1 MKRALTFALT
11 LIVSTV
17 WLVPSATPSRGIA
30 EAQTPGAGVT
40 VSGDFRGNGRAQLA
54 SLYDAGDDLGLRISV
69 IERGT
74 AGETFTASEWF
85 VARSG
90 DFDLSRM
97 KVVATDANLDGRT
110 DLVALYDDGG
120 TSVRLL
126 VWLST
131 GGSFTF
137 AGTAGWWQSSGYAWS
152 RTKAVLAGNF
162 SAQNRSGLLFI
173 YQYDNYQMRIHYLE
187 SDGKQFIYNGNQ
199 GVYDS
204 GPGQYD
210 TARARF
216 AIGRFTRTSGPDQ
229 IASIYQYPNY
239 QIKIHVFDP
248 TPTGLQPVNGWDG
261 VWASAENTYDI
272 ARAKFVAT
280 DVDGDGKT
288 DVLGFYWYADGSVR
302 VHQFSGA
309 KNLALIDTTGIA
321 QFAPFTMPWLETRVV
336 AGDFDG
342 DRKGDLV
349 TLTAFA
355 DGTTHVGSLRS
366 AGAQLAWTSNVWV
379 SAAATAPQRCSGCWP
394 LNGLPASGSPLL
406 ARRTLAVKIDNA
418 PTARPHYGTSQADI
432 MVELLVE
439 GFITRLAAYFHSQD
453 PGTIGAVRSIRASDR
468 YTTPMVRGVL
478 VASGASQTTSDNVY
492 RDLANGN
499 YVVVSPQFG
508 EGFAFFR
515 TNVDGRVAPHNLFTT
530 GAALRQGANNEGGGA
545 PVSVPSWDFMASV
558 DHTPSAGGFMG
569 SVGTT
574 RIEIP
579 YRADARVH
587 YEYSAAS
594 RTYAR
599 WQNDGSADVREVD
612 AANGAVI
619 AARNVV
625 IIQTEI
631 TPLPIIE
638 DAGGSP
644 SFDMRLTGMGN
655 ATVFRDGRR
664 QDGVWYRGTWFDP
677 FIFVSSQG
685 ERILLSPGQTWIHI
699 IPTDWQVPSS

>member
-1 MKRALTFALT
+1 MKRAFTFLLT
-11 LIVSTV
+11 LVVSTV

-40 VSGDFRGNGRAQLA
+40 VSGNFRGTGGAQLA
-54 SLYDAGDDLGLRISV
+54 SLYDPGDDLGLRISL
-69 IERGT
+69 IERTGT
-74 AGETFTASEWF
+74 GDTFTATEWF

-90 DFDLSRM
+90 DFDLGRM
-97 KVVATDANLDGRT
+97 KVVATDANLDGKT
-110 DLVALYDDGG
+110 DIVALYDDGG

-131 GGSFTF
+131 GSSFTF
-137 AGTAGWWQSSGYAWS
+137 AGSQGWWQSNGYAWS

-173 YQYDNYQMRIHYLE
+173 YQYDNFQMRIHYLE

-229 IASIYQYPNY
+229 IASVYQYANF
-239 QIKIHVFDP
+239 QIKVHVFDP

-261 VWASAENTYDI
+261 VWQSAENTYDI
-272 ARAKFVAT
+272 TRAKFVAA

-288 DVLGFYWYADGSVR
+288 DLLGFYWYADGSVR

-309 KNLALIDTTGIA
+309 RNLALIDTNGIA

-336 AGDFDG
+336 AGDFNGDG
-342 DRKGDLV
+342 KGDLV
-349 TLTAFA
+349 TLTSLQ
-355 DGTTHVGSLRS
+355 DGTTHLGSLR
-366 AGAQLAWTSNVWV
+366 ATGAQLAWTSNVWV
-379 SAAATAPQRCSGCWP
+379 SAPAAVPQRCSGCWP
-394 LNGLPASGSPLL
+394 LNGLPASASPNIF
-406 ARRTLAVKIDNA
+406 RRTLAVKIDNA
-418 PTARPHYGTSQADI
+418 PTARPHYGISQADI

-439 GFITRLAAYFHSQD
+439 GFITRLAGYFHSQD
-453 PGTIGAVRSIRASDR
+453 PGAVGAVRSIRASDR

-478 VASGASQTTSDNVY
+478 VASGASQTTSDNVN
-492 RDLANGN
+492 RDVANGL

-508 EGFAFFR
+508 EGFAFYR
-515 TNVDGRVAPHNLFTT
+515 TSVDGRVAPHNLFAT
-530 GAALRQGANNEGGGA
+530 GAALRQGANNEGGGG
-545 PVSVPSWDFMASV
+545 PVQVPSWDFLASV
-558 DHTPSAGGFMG
+558 EHSANAGGFMG
-569 SVGTT
+569 ATGAT
-574 RIEIP
+574 RIVIP

-587 YEYSAAS
+587 YDYDATT

-599 WQNDGSADVREVD
+599 WQNDGNVDVREVD
-612 AANGAVI
+612 AANGTVI

-638 DAGGSP
+638 DAGGAFSY
-644 SFDMRLTGMGN
+644 DMRLTGVGA

-664 QDGVWYRGTWFDP
+664 QDGVWYRGTWLDQ
-677 FIFVSSQG
+677 FIFVSNQG

-699 IPTDWQVPSS
+699 IPTDWTVPSS